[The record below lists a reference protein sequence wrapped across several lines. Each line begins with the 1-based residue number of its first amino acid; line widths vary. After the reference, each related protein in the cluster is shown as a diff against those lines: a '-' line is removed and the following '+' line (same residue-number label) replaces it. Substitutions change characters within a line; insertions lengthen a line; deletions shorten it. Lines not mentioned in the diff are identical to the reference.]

1 MSKDSSGK
9 FRTFEDLDCWQACRK
24 LRVFAAGICKNL
36 KQNEE
41 YRLRDQVLRAARR
54 ITASIAEGY
63 GRYHYQETAQYC
75 RSARGSAYEVLD
87 HFITGVDEGLLG
99 TGPRNVPESC
109 GNQRALA
116 ERLHSVSAE
125 QKSRG
130 GRMLNGT
137 ASPMPK

>member
-75 RSARGSAYEVLD
+75 RIARGSAYEVLD
-87 HFITGVDEGLLG
+87 HFITGVDEGLLSEQDLA
-99 TGPRNVPESC
+99 TCRNLVETSV
-109 GNQRALA
+109 
-116 ERLHSVSAE
+116 RL
-125 QKSRG
+125 
-130 GRMLNGT
+130 LNGYIRYLQSRK
-137 ASPMPK
+137 AVAEEC